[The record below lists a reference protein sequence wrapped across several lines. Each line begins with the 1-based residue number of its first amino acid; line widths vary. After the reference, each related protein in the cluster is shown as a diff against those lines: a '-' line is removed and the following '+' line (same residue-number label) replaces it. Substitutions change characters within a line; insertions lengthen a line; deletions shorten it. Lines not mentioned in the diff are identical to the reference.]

1 ITLESQYS
9 QPKFKLAEKTLL
21 NSIFSSGLRT
31 NDEMFLPSDANVNV
45 GLDYGAGI
53 IGDLLTMQKVFSNQ
67 PAEFDP
73 LFK

>member
-1 ITLESQYS
+1 
-9 QPKFKLAEKTLL
+9 EKTLL

>member
-1 ITLESQYS
+1 
-9 QPKFKLAEKTLL
+9 
-21 NSIFSSGLRT
+21 
-31 NDEMFLPSDANVNV
+31 MFLPSDANVNV